1 MRPHNFNN
9 MAFPYK
15 KLNGTVKKFTQE
27 QKDAAAY
34 VGVGAL
40 GLIGGFGG
48 KAVKLFKTFGN
59 TAKQYMKGFKKPAA
73 NQQTIRP
80 LHRDGKIYDR
90 QAINDAFRARFN
102 PQSQQTIRPPQS
114 PGTNMGR
121 ADAQVK
127 MREAY
132 RNLKK

>member
-1 MRPHNFNN
+1 MRLHNSNN

-34 VGVGAL
+34 GAEGAL
-40 GLIGGFGG
+40 GLVGGFGG

-59 TAKQYMKGFKKPAA
+59 TAKQYMSNNKIVQAFAEAPKQYMKGFKKPAA

-80 LHRDGKIYDR
+80 LHRDGKVYDR
-90 QAINDAFRARFN
+90 EAINDAFKRYFN
-102 PQSQQTIRPPQS
+102 R
-114 PGTNMGR
+114 
-121 ADAQVK
+121 
-127 MREAY
+127 
-132 RNLKK
+132 